1 MPASPALERI
11 CRVAQNLFEIPIV
24 LVTLVDAECVRFKA
38 RLGLGDLAEL
48 PREHAFCTYTIL
60 HDVAFVVP
68 DAKADRQFA
77 SYPYVDGEPQ
87 IRFYAGA
94 PLITEPGTRLGSLCV
109 LDTKPR
115 QFTPEQTGMLRGLSR
130 LVVDEIWLHH
140 LEQSGRIDPD
150 PASLSHEQPEP
161 AFTFEMPLT
170 GAQVR
175 AGRALLNWSVRELAE
190 ASGVSP
196 MTVKRI
202 EAQGGDTVRRESLK
216 AVEQAL
222 NQAGISFR
230 SSSHFRCGVGF
241 QANRRVDHQI
251 HEPS

>member
-1 MPASPALERI
+1 MPPSPALERI
-11 CRVAQNLFEIPIV
+11 CRVAQKLLEIPIV
-24 LVTLVDAECVRFKA
+24 LVTLVDAERVRFKA
-38 RLGLGDLAEL
+38 GLGLGDLAEP
-48 PREHAFCTYTIL
+48 PREHAFCAYTIL

-68 DAKADRQFA
+68 DAKVDRQFA
-77 SYPYVDGEPQ
+77 SYPYVDGGPQ

-94 PLITEPGTRLGSLCV
+94 PLITEPGIRLGSLCV

-115 QFTPEQTGMLRGLSR
+115 QFTPDHTAMLRGLSR

-140 LEQSGRIDPD
+140 LEQSGRVDRD
-150 PASLSHEQPEP
+150 LASLPHEQPEL
-161 AFTFEMPLT
+161 AFMLDRPLT

-175 AGRALLNWSVRELAE
+175 AARALLNWSVRELAE

-222 NQAGISFR
+222 DRAGIGFR
-230 SSSHFRCGVGF
+230 SSSDLRCGVGF
-241 QANRRVDHQI
+241 RADRRVDRQVR
-251 HEPS
+251 EPT